1 MKMFRWGMGIKIG
14 IFDKRSIVLIARI
27 YLEYNS
33 PWVDNGHNTVH
44 NLPWVGIILD
54 LVMGWDGWHCTKDQ
68 GVGGDC
74 LRQHWSKTAG
84 LSFFKSR
91 MILIMMKTMMALVYK
106 Q

>member
-1 MKMFRWGMGIKIG
+1 MFRWGMGIKLA
-14 IFDKRSIVLIARI
+14 SLIAEHCTDCEDISRI
-27 YLEYNS
+27 QFTMGGL
-33 PWVDNGHNTVH
+33 NTVH
-44 NLPWVGIILD
+44 NLPWVGIILG
-54 LVMGWDGWHCTKDQ
+54 LVMGCDGWHCTKDE